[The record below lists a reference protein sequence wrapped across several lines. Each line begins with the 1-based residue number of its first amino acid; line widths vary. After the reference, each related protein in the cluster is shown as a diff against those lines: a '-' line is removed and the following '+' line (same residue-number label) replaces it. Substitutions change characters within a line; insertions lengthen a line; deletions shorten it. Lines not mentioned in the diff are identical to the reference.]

1 MNLKIVHL
9 FCVTLRV
16 MLLLPFRIVEPVPQ
30 NQVSQEQSAPVDFR
44 CDPVLPKASTM
55 KDRRFIKRVQINDT
69 ASFSVVT
76 YNLMAD
82 EVAEGDASNT
92 LPQGYWRNLLTELS
106 NLQPDIFCLQ
116 SMTKLHRYVYRI
128 EEHLQA

>member
-55 KDRRFIKRVQINDT
+55 KDRLFIKRVQINDT
-69 ASFSVVT
+69 PSFSVVS
-76 YNLMAD
+76 YNVMTN
-82 EVAEGDASNT
+82 EEAEGFANT
-92 LPQGYWRNLLTELS
+92 LPKGYWRRRA
-106 NLQPDIFCLQ
+106 Q
-116 SMTKLHRYVYRI
+116 
-128 EEHLQA
+128 